1 MAESGPGTSSALTIT
16 ALAAGFVMA
25 SLDTTVVNVA
35 GASIQDHLHTTLTQL
50 TWIIDGYILTFAAL
64 LLLAGGVAN
73 RLGSRR
79 VYEAGMAVFF
89 VASLSCAVAPNADI
103 LIAARL
109 VQGVGAALFMPSSL
123 ALLVHSFPEQRR
135 RTRMLGLWSAIV
147 ATSAGLGPPIG
158 GTMVSAFGWRSI
170 FLINLPIGVIGMALT
185 RRYVAPINGRPVRL
199 AVPGHLLSIIVLAA
213 LSFALIEGPRLGWDS
228 PLVVGATALAIAAA
242 ALLTARER
250 HTANPVLPWTLFTN
264 PRYRGANL
272 IGFLFNFALYGGIF
286 MLGLFFQHARGAS
299 SFQAGLEL
307 LPMTIFFP
315 IANVVYSKISGHYSN
330 GQLLTAFLIL
340 AAVATLPLV
349 TISHNTPYW
358 AIAVGVGAANIGAGV
373 ISPGMT
379 AVLVDVAGPEN
390 ANVSGSV
397 LNANRQIGSL
407 VGIAAIGVVLASAPN
422 WYTGAALS
430 FLIIGLSYLIGAL
443 CAWRLLLVPER
454 QENQTPIPAG
464 HRTDHQSHPSCPP
477 AGRHAYLER

>member
-1 MAESGPGTSSALTIT
+1 MAQPGPDGSSALKIT
-16 ALAAGFVMA
+16 ALATGFVMA

-35 GASIQDHLHTTLTQL
+35 GASIQDHLRTTLSQL
-50 TWIIDGYILTFAAL
+50 TWIVDGYILTFAAL

-73 RLGSRR
+73 RVGSRR
-79 VYEAGMAVFF
+79 VYEVGMAVFF
-89 VASLSCAVAPNADI
+89 VASLSCAAAPNADV

-135 RTRMLGLWSAIV
+135 RTKMLGLWSAIV
-147 ATSAGLGPPIG
+147 ATSAGLGPPVG
-158 GTMVSAFGWRSI
+158 GTMVSAFGWRSL
-170 FLINLPIGVIGMALT
+170 FLINLPIGVIGMVLT
-185 RRYVAPINGRPVRL
+185 RRYVAPISGRPVRL
-199 AVPGHLLSIIVLAA
+199 AVSGHVISIIVLAA
-213 LSFALIEGPRLGWDS
+213 FSFTLIEGPRLGWRS
-228 PLVVGATALAIAAA
+228 PLVVGAAALAVTAV

-299 SFQAGLEL
+299 SFQAGVEL

-315 IANVVYSKISGHYSN
+315 IANVVFSKIAGRYSN
-330 GQLLTAFLIL
+330 GLLLTAFLVL

-349 TISHNTPYW
+349 AVSSRTPYW
-358 AIAVGVGAANIGAGV
+358 AIAVAVGAANIGAGM

-379 AVLVDVAGPEN
+379 AVLLDVAGPEH
-390 ANVSGSV
+390 ANVSGSI

-407 VGIAAIGVVLASAPN
+407 VGIAAIGVVLDAAPN
-422 WYTGAALS
+422 WYAWAARS
-430 FLIIGLSYLIGAL
+430 FLLIGLSYLIGAL
-443 CAWRLLLVPER
+443 CAWRLVLVPER
-454 QENQTPIPAG
+454 AETRELVPASD
-464 HRTDHQSHPSCPP
+464 RAPEP
-477 AGRHAYLER
+477 APR